1 VYHPPVIHR
10 DPRHTHPMVTGRRPG
25 FFGRG
30 LSATE
35 GEPRLSL
42 IPTSVREALADPNCR
57 RAMEEYRALLA
68 NQTWDLVPRTLGCNV
83 VTGKWISTIKRRAD
97 ERYIVRWVLT
107 PSGVHS
113 VSWCRL

>member
-1 VYHPPVIHR
+1 
-10 DPRHTHPMVTGRRPG
+10 MVTGRRAG

-42 IPTSVREALADPNCR
+42 IPTSVREALANPNCR
-57 RAMEEYRALLA
+57 RAMEEEYRALLA
-68 NQTWDLVPRTLGCNV
+68 NQTWDLVPRTSGCNV
-83 VTGKWISTIKRRAD
+83 VTDKWIWTIKHRAD
-97 ERYIVRWVLT
+97 GTLERYMVRWVLT

-113 VSWCRL
+113 VSWCGL